1 MGSYYGNF
9 VIPPMLA
16 QPDDLAAWMGDTPAP
31 ANATVLLREASRMVL
46 EATSTAYYDTDTNGL
61 ATDTVTATAL
71 QQATCIQAAA
81 WNAIGYDPL
90 TGGVQV
96 TAVKVAKGI
105 GSARIQYAD
114 AAMAAQARSDA
125 INGLVPAAVQVLE
138 LNNLLTPRVWTY
150 G

>member
-1 MGSYYGNF
+1 MGSYYESF
-9 VIPPMLA
+9 VLPTMLA
-16 QPDDLAAWMGDTPAP
+16 EPADLATWMAADAP

-46 EATSTAYYDTDTNGL
+46 DATSTGYYETDDTGM
-61 ATDTVTATAL
+61 ATDAQTAAAL
-71 QQATCIQAAA
+71 NQATCIQAAA

-90 TGGVQV
+90 AGGVQV
-96 TAVKVAKGI
+96 SAVKSQKAI

-114 AAMAAQARSDA
+114 AAQAAQARADA
-125 INGLVPAAVQVLE
+125 ITGLVPAAVQVLE

>member
-9 VIPPMLA
+9 VIPSMLA
-16 QPDDLAAWMGDTPAP
+16 QPDDLAAWMGTELPD
-31 ANATVLLREASRMVL
+31 NATVLLREATRMVA
-46 EATSTAYYDTDTNGL
+46 EASSTAYYDTDANGM
-61 ATDTVTATAL
+61 ATDTVTAQAL
-71 QQATCIQAAA
+71 NQATCIQAAA

-96 TAVKVAKGI
+96 AAVKVAKGI
-105 GSARIQYAD
+105 GSARVQYAD
-114 AAMAAQARSDA
+114 AAQAAAARAAA